1 MITGVLCVVGMA
13 VKISSGVLIPLLAL
27 ARYAR
32 FLGFFASLQNWA
44 DAANLEI
51 FSIFSERRVQVCA
64 KMESKFAK
72 MDLHDIK
79 K

>member
-1 MITGVLCVVGMA
+1 MTGVLCVVGMA

-51 FSIFSERRVQVCA
+51 FS
-64 KMESKFAK
+64 
-72 MDLHDIK
+72 H
-79 K
+79 